1 MKQEEFMESI
11 YGCLGRIENKING
24 LSMPQSAG
32 GDVEADS
39 SAREVVLQ
47 EVIQELNTLKTGFKR
62 VLEALVM
69 IKGDTANLLKRNS
82 MPDKFMET
90 LSVLKSEQQAYQKSQ
105 NEFLERFAQTEKD
118 TILHISEKMES
129 LSTFVRNRM
138 EEPDVVCHRH
148 SISIDTPYIF
158 WTLIILVTYSIVVSV
173 AFCLGKQ
180 LDYDCSDND
189 LKYRYIKM
197 KGEASPGQ
205 IGELENLFELNR
217 DEAGIEQ
224 IREDVEAYEDAVRQQ
239 AALTEQA
246 RLKEQAAKAQ
256 ENKAKSIKGKPI
268 QTDKQKK

>member
-11 YGCLGRIENKING
+11 YGCLERIENKING

-32 GDVEADS
+32 GDAEADK
-39 SAREVVLQ
+39 
-47 EVIQELNTLKTGFKR
+47 EVIQELNALKTGFKR

-69 IKGDTANLLKRNS
+69 IKGDTANLQKRNS

-90 LSVLKSEQQAYQKSQ
+90 LSVLKSEQQAYHKNQ

-129 LSTFVRNRM
+129 LSTSVRNRM

-173 AFCLGKQ
+173 AFYIEKRP
-180 LDYDCSDND
+180 DNDRMDND

-197 KGEASPGQ
+197 KGEATSKR
-205 IGELENLFELNR
+205 IAELEEIFELNR
-217 DEAGIEQ
+217 DNAK
-224 IREDVEAYEDAVRQQ
+224 IRQMKKDVEEYEQTIQRKVQ
-239 AALTEQA
+239 LEEQA
-246 RLKEQAAKAQ
+246 RLKEREA
-256 ENKAKSIKGKPI
+256 ERLNKNASRLKNK
-268 QTDKQKK
+268 

>member
-11 YGCLGRIENKING
+11 YGCLERIENKING
-24 LSMPQSAG
+24 LSMPQSAS
-32 GDVEADS
+32 GDAEADK
-39 SAREVVLQ
+39 
-47 EVIQELNTLKTGFKR
+47 EVIQELNALKTGFKR

-90 LSVLKSEQQAYQKSQ
+90 LSVLKSEQQAYHKNQ

-129 LSTFVRNRM
+129 LSTSVRNRM

-173 AFCLGKQ
+173 AFYIEKRP
-180 LDYDCSDND
+180 DNDRMDND

-197 KGEASPGQ
+197 KGEATSKR
-205 IGELENLFELNR
+205 IAELEEIFELNR
-217 DEAGIEQ
+217 DNAK
-224 IREDVEAYEDAVRQQ
+224 IRQMKKDVEEYEQTIQRKVQ
-239 AALTEQA
+239 LEEQA
-246 RLKEQAAKAQ
+246 RLKEREA
-256 ENKAKSIKGKPI
+256 ERLNKNASRLKNK
-268 QTDKQKK
+268 